1 MQVFHLS
8 HIDLDGY
15 GCQFISRHFFRQ
27 IKYYNANYGKEVS
40 ARLHEM
46 IDDVQKKIA
55 EGEDEFLIL
64 VTDLNLTLSE
74 AEFLQKQSDAM
85 CLKGLKVQVMLL
97 DHHITGKDAADA
109 YHWYYLDVER
119 SASKITF
126 ETLKE
131 QYMPL
136 HDQDLENLTP
146 MVEMINSIDI
156 WREGEFGFE
165 LGKVCM
171 RMISGTIELNRFMFD
186 QEHRDYKFALLKQA
200 QGYIGQENGAVAFDN
215 DLFRLK
221 KQALGGDPDKEIMDN
236 IASNAQVT
244 LLSQKKQECSVYCEG
259 KRGFLS
265 YSMGGISVLANLF
278 LCQNSEFD
286 FYIDVNPRGNVSLRS
301 NGKCDVSAISKEYFN
316 GGGHKNASGG
326 RIEGFK
332 ESFSYYDIKEQVE
345 KVLSKVKE
353 TEYSFFGNRFQF

>member
-15 GCQFISRHFFRQ
+15 GCQFISHHFFEN
-27 IKYYNANYGKEVS
+27 ITYYNANYGREVS
-40 ARLHEM
+40 ARLHE
-46 IDDVQKKIA
+46 IA
-55 EGEDEFLIL
+55 DALQAQANQHKQFLVL
-64 VTDLNLTLSE
+64 VTDLNLSLGE
-74 AEFLQKQSDAM
+74 AEFLQKQSD
-85 CLKGLKVQVMLL
+85 GLRSQGAEVQLLLL
-97 DHHITGKDAADA
+97 DHHITGKEAAET
-109 YHWYYLDVER
+109 YHWYHLDVDR

-126 ETLKE
+126 ETLKA
-131 QYMPL
+131 QYPPL
-136 HDQDLENLTP
+136 QDLTSLES

-156 WREGEFGFE
+156 WKEGEFGFE

-171 RMISGTIELNRFMFD
+171 RMIAGSSELNRFMFD
-186 QEHRDYKFALLKQA
+186 TEHRNYKFALLEQA
-200 QGYIGQENGAVAFDN
+200 QDYIAKENGAVIFDN

-221 KQALGGDPDKEIMDN
+221 KIALGGNPDQEIMDN
-236 IASNAQVT
+236 IASNAQVA
-244 LLSQKKQECSVYCEG
+244 LLSQKKEECSVYCEG

-286 FYIDVNPRGNVSLRS
+286 FYMDVNPRGNVSLRS
-301 NGKCDVSAISKEYFN
+301 NGKCDVSNLSKQYFN

-345 KVLSKVKE
+345 KALNKTTE
-353 TEYSFFGNRFQF
+353 TDYGFFGNRFQF

>member
-15 GCQFISRHFFRQ
+15 GCQFISRHFFQ
-27 IKYYNANYGKEVS
+27 NITYYNANYGREVS
-40 ARLHEM
+40 ARLHE
-46 IDDVQKKIA
+46 IA
-55 EGEDEFLIL
+55 DTLQAQTSQHKQFLIL
-64 VTDLNLTLSE
+64 VTDLNLSLGE
-74 AEFLQKQSDAM
+74 AEFLQKQSDT
-85 CLKGLKVQVMLL
+85 LRSQGVEVQLLLL
-97 DHHITGKDAADA
+97 DHHITGKEAAEA
-109 YHWYYLDVER
+109 YHWYHLDVDR

-126 ETLKE
+126 ETLKA
-131 QYMPL
+131 QYPPL
-136 HDQDLENLTP
+136 QDLANLEL

-156 WREGEFGFE
+156 WKEGEFGFE

-171 RMISGTIELNRFMFD
+171 RMIAGSSELNRFMFD
-186 QEHRDYKFALLKQA
+186 TEHRNYKFALLEQA
-200 QGYIGQENGAVAFDN
+200 QDYIAKENGAVVFDN

-221 KQALGGDPDKEIMDN
+221 KIALGGNPDREIMDN
-236 IASNAQVT
+236 IASNAQVA
-244 LLSQKKQECSVYCEG
+244 LLSQKKEACSIYCEG

-286 FYIDVNPRGNVSLRS
+286 FYMDVNPRGNVSLRS
-301 NGKCDVSAISKEYFN
+301 NGKCDVSNLSKQYFN

-345 KVLSKVKE
+345 KALNKTTE
-353 TEYSFFGNRFQF
+353 TDYSFFGNRFQF